1 MLLTFHTIAHS
12 QSVLELMVDDLW
24 DMIKDM
30 LQGELKALVHHE
42 LKVVVLEELG
52 DRLDGIE

>member
-12 QSVLELMVDDLW
+12 LNVSELMVDDLW

-30 LQGELKALVHHE
+30 LQGELKALVLHE